1 MQGPGIDFGSLMGMM
16 GPPQP
21 TVQVRESDELSD
33 IVSEAADGDVR
44 EVQVSTKGK
53 GGRKPKSN
61 KKEISI

>member
-1 MQGPGIDFGSLMGMM
+1 MGMM